1 MVFVLSCFGGSR
13 LENLQGIPRIMGS
26 RGKINA
32 IWWSIKINL
41 QIFLD
46 ICGYELPT
54 NLQNFTHKDLTEV
67 KIFLKVL
74 GGYFFKTPCR
84 SFWEQMAN
92 WRTKMSASAM
102 LCIFV
107 QGPRV
112 WNNLPAE
119 LHTPDIC
126 HALHTCLLVQGPRVW
141 NNLPAELRTPD
152 ISLATFRNLRHSCY
166 ICNCYPAHLQLF
178 PILHYIN
185 VLNNNNNNNK
195 LTHRCVK
202 VCCVPLPIQVSV

>member
-1 MVFVLSCFGGSR
+1 
-13 LENLQGIPRIMGS
+13 
-26 RGKINA
+26 
-32 IWWSIKINL
+32 
-41 QIFLD
+41 
-46 ICGYELPT
+46 
-54 NLQNFTHKDLTEV
+54 
-67 KIFLKVL
+67 
-74 GGYFFKTPCR
+74 
-84 SFWEQMAN
+84 
-92 WRTKMSASAM
+92 MSASAM

-119 LHTPDIC
+119 LCIPDIC

-141 NNLPAELRTPD
+141 NNLPAELCTPD

-185 VLNNNNNNNK
+185 VLNNNNNN
-195 LTHRCVK
+195 TVQSRHSR
-202 VCCVPLPIQVSV
+202 PILRRGSRKKHLGAWPPP